1 MKGIFGFSKKEWTN
15 KKEQEGV
22 SDIGED
28 GGGIWNKIGKDRLA
42 ICILGGLLLFVIAL
56 PVEKKED
63 KADKDARLF
72 QAEQNGQQE
81 KEAGKSVSGER
92 TAEETKWEK
101 NVEEYGALLSK
112 EVEDIL
118 KYMEGVG
125 RVKVLVTMEAS
136 KEAVVEKDSPYTR
149 SNTLETDSEG
159 GSRNISDM
167 ENQEETIYI
176 TDSQGNKTPYVV
188 KEIAP
193 LVKGVVVVAE
203 GGGKSQVKENITEA
217 LVALFDLEPHKI
229 KVVKMRG
236 DLK

>member
-1 MKGIFGFSKKEWTN
+1 MKDIFGFSKKKLSGESF
-15 KKEQEGV
+15 KEE
-22 SDIGED
+22 
-28 GGGIWNKIGKDRLA
+28 GGIWNKIGKDRLA

-56 PVEKKED
+56 PLEKKEEKTKPFVSED
-63 KADKDARLF
+63 SEK
-72 QAEQNGQQE
+72 QE
-81 KEAGKSVSGER
+81 NAGKSASEK
-92 TAEETKWEK
+92 EEQTGGNDWEK
-101 NVEEYGALLSK
+101 EGEEYGALLSK
-112 EVEDIL
+112 QVEDIL

-125 RVKVLVTMEAS
+125 RVRVLVTMEAS
-136 KEAVVEKDSPYTR
+136 KEAIVEKDSPYTR
-149 SNTLETDSEG
+149 TNTLETDSEG

-167 ENQEETIYI
+167 ENQEETVYI

-188 KEIAP
+188 KEMAP

-203 GGGKSQVKENITEA
+203 GGGQSEVKESITEA

>member
-1 MKGIFGFSKKEWTN
+1 MKDIFGFSKKNE
-15 KKEQEGV
+15 
-22 SDIGED
+22 SGESLEE

-56 PVEKKED
+56 PVEKKEEKTKPFVSEGLEKQD
-63 KADKDARLF
+63 
-72 QAEQNGQQE
+72 NGGKNTSE
-81 KEAGKSVSGER
+81 KEEQSEK
-92 TAEETKWEK
+92 TDWETDG
-101 NVEEYGALLSK
+101 EEYGALLSK
-112 EVEDIL
+112 QVEDIL

-125 RVKVLVTMEAS
+125 RVRVLVTMETS
-136 KEAVVEKDSPYTR
+136 GEAIVEKDSPYSRT
-149 SNTLETDSEG
+149 NTLETDSEG

-167 ENQEETIYI
+167 ENQEETVYI

-188 KEIAP
+188 KEMAP

-203 GGGKSQVKENITEA
+203 GGGKDEVKESITEA

>member
-1 MKGIFGFSKKEWTN
+1 MKDIFGFSKKKWNREPL
-15 KKEQEGV
+15 EE
-22 SDIGED
+22 

-56 PVEKKED
+56 PVEKK
-63 KADKDARLF
+63 
-72 QAEQNGQQE
+72 G
-81 KEAGKSVSGER
+81 
-92 TAEETKWEK
+92 EETKPFTSENLEKQENAGKNTSEKEELSEGTGWEK
-101 NVEEYGALLSK
+101 EGEEYGVLLSK
-112 EVEDIL
+112 QVEDIL

-125 RVKVLVTMEAS
+125 KVRVLVTMETS
-136 KEAVVEKDSPYTR
+136 KEAIVEKDSPYSRT
-149 SNTLETDSEG
+149 NTLETDSEG

-167 ENQEETIYI
+167 ENQEETVYI
-176 TDSQGNKTPYVV
+176 TDSQGNKSPYVV
-188 KEIAP
+188 KEMAP

-203 GGGKSQVKENITEA
+203 GGGKDEVKESITEA

>member
-1 MKGIFGFSKKEWTN
+1 MMKDIFGFSKREWKN
-15 KKEQEGV
+15 KQEGGT
-22 SDIGED
+22 DIGGD

-42 ICILGGLLLFVIAL
+42 ICILGGLLLFVVAL
-56 PVEKKED
+56 PIDKKEN
-63 KADKDARLF
+63 KTEKDAGTFQEEQKELESENSASLNQRAG
-72 QAEQNGQQE
+72 QAEL
-81 KEAGKSVSGER
+81 
-92 TAEETKWEK
+92 EENT
-101 NVEEYGALLSK
+101 EEYGALLSK

-125 RVKVLVTMEAS
+125 RVKVLVTMETS
-136 KEAVVEKDSPYTR
+136 KEAIVEKDSSYTR

-167 ENQEETIYI
+167 DNQEETIYG

-203 GGGKSQVKENITEA
+203 GGGNSQVKENITEA

>member
-1 MKGIFGFSKKEWTN
+1 MKDIFGFSKKKRSGEPS
-15 KKEQEGV
+15 KE
-22 SDIGED
+22 

-56 PVEKKED
+56 PVEKK
-63 KADKDARLF
+63 
-72 QAEQNGQQE
+72 QE
-81 KEAGKSVSGER
+81 KTKPFASEASETQKEAEKDVSEKEEQTVGEDWDM
-92 TAEETKWEK
+92 EG
-101 NVEEYGALLSK
+101 EEYGALLSK
-112 EVEDIL
+112 QVEDIL

-125 RVKVLVTMEAS
+125 RVRVLVTMETS
-136 KEAVVEKDSPYTR
+136 KEAIVEKDSPYSRT
-149 SNTLETDSEG
+149 NTLETDSEG

-167 ENQEETIYI
+167 ENQEETVYI

-188 KEIAP
+188 KEMAP

-203 GGGKSQVKENITEA
+203 GGGKDEVKESITEA